1 MILQIFTQLNRP
13 NLTDQYSIWIPC
25 LRSEPVELCPIQT
38 ESIFITHINAV
49 KYSTQDLRKHKIY
62 CIGPITEGRLQSQ
75 GYTVE
80 RLADKA
86 SDVILPDEPITWLH
100 GDTYSRDFSP
110 LPNVTSQQAY
120 ATEVD
125 EEGIDRLVF
134 LEYKFL
140 HVYSPKVLI
149 AYERRNPQRKI
160 HLYYTDSCEPTRDL
174 YASITRFYPGADKY
188 I

>member
-1 MILQIFTQLNRP
+1 MILQIFTQINRP
-13 NLTDQYSIWIPC
+13 NLSDQYSIWIPC
-25 LRSEPVELCPIQT
+25 LRCESVEICPIQT
-38 ESIFITHINAV
+38 PSVFITHINAV
-49 KYSTQDLRKHKIY
+49 KYCNQHLHQHKIY
-62 CIGPITEGRLQSQ
+62 CIGPITESRLRDQ

-110 LPNVTSQQAY
+110 MPNVISQQVY
-120 ATEVD
+120 TTEID
-125 EEGIDRLVF
+125 EEAIDRLIY
-134 LEYKFL
+134 LDYKFL
-140 HVYSPKVLI
+140 HVYSPKVLR
-149 AYERRNPQRKI
+149 AYEHRNPQRKI